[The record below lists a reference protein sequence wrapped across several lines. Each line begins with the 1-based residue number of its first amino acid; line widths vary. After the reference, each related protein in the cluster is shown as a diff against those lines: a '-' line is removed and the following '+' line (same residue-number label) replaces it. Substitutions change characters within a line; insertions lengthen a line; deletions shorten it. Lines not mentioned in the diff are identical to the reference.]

1 MDLRVDRQVRVQVS
15 YIEIYNEVLYDLLS
29 DDPLANSNLTVV
41 DAVGSSTVCGMAIND
56 PTYAWPQSAVLIL

>member
-29 DDPLANSNLTVV
+29 DDPLANSNLTVD